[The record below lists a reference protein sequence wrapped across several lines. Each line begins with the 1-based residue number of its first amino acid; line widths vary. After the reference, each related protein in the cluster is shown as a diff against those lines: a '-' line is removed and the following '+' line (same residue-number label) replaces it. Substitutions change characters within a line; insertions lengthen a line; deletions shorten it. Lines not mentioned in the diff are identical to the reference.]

1 MAAHWL
7 PGATGAVHL
16 PWGFGAY
23 HWRVSDGGTTLFV
36 TLDRPGRRHTGDS
49 LEAAYAGAADLA
61 AAGVDAVC
69 APLPARSGRF
79 TVHLGDAGAVGS
91 EETAGGAGAG
101 ALSVTPWLEGRTPTG
116 AQAGERAHVCEVV
129 GALAAL
135 HRAEPP
141 AGPRAWA
148 PR

>member
-23 HWRVSDGGTTLFV
+23 RWRVSDGGTTLFV

-79 TVHLGDAGAVGS
+79 TVHLGDAGA
-91 EETAGGAGAG
+91 
-101 ALSVTPWLEGRTPTG
+101 
-116 AQAGERAHVCEVV
+116 GEAR
-129 GALAAL
+129 
-135 HRAEPP
+135 R
-141 AGPRAWA
+141 PRAA
-148 PR
+148 PGPGRSP